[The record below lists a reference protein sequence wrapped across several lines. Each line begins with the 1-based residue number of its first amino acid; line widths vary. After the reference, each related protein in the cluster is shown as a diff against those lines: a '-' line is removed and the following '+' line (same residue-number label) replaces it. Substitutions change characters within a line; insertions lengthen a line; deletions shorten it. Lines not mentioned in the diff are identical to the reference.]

1 MVGATRLFTYCLTEE
16 VETIRKTEEKRKARV
31 ISWRDPL
38 LTHIRREMY
47 ASYGEGWTH
56 PIVLGGMVA
65 GYMEAWAMS
74 GLLDV
79 REIVLDETIEI
90 EEFLDALD
98 EFATYQENFHSNIIR
113 IKVFAGIK
121 VQELDESIIER
132 FKKKGYQRIREWLVK
147 GPVIDRSYQEREI
160 YGYLLWKQSIHPEKR
175 FRSAAEAFRE
185 MGGVRSEYELSL
197 RIQGRFFHPRDYG
210 NEMELVQG
218 VMIPSYSTYCT
229 VRDALIY
236 RDARNVPS
244 ETEDRRLLA
253 LAIDSKGLPREEL
266 YRRSGMDPDSFKQSL
281 TRLYQSLN
289 LVRTTRGNYRT
300 LPVNRIYDVDEA
312 RFNVVKKLI
321 LSFGIVSAEDLGML
335 LKGEIPMAELR
346 KILSGLEEDGILVK
360 GFLKEGSETLYWII
374 KDELERVK
382 GHLFQ
387 GSFILTQAD
396 RLSHYLS
403 NDVKQKFG
411 LGACNVIF
419 SSTRPTGAFKM
430 SKRGKDVI
438 ITEFVGGNQERH
450 VIEAWCRQWRLNL
463 EWELK
468 SDEKVEV

>member
-1 MVGATRLFTYCLTEE
+1 MVVGATRLFTYCLTEE

-47 ASYGEGWTH
+47 SSYGESWTH

-79 REIVLDETIEI
+79 REVVLDDNIEI

-98 EFATYQENFHSNIIR
+98 EFAKYQENFHSNIIR
-113 IKVFAGIK
+113 VKVFDSTK
-121 VQELDESIIER
+121 VEELDSSVVNR
-132 FKKKGYQRIREWLVK
+132 FEKKGYQRIRKWLVK
-147 GPVIDRSYQEREI
+147 GPVINRSYQEREI

-197 RIQGRFFHPRDYG
+197 RIQGRFFHPKDYG

-229 VRDALIY
+229 VRDAIIY
-236 RDARNVPS
+236 RDARNIPS

-253 LAIDSKGLPREEL
+253 LAIDSKGIPREEL
-266 YRRSGMDPDSFKQSL
+266 YRRSGMDPDTFKQSL

-312 RFNVVKKLI
+312 RFNVVKRLI
-321 LSFGIVSAEDLGML
+321 MSFGIVSAEDLGML

-346 KILSGLEEDGILVK
+346 KILLKLEGKGILVK

-374 KDELERVK
+374 KDDLEKIK
-382 GHLFQ
+382 GHLQ
-387 GSFILTQAD
+387 VSCKW
-396 RLSHYLS
+396 S
-403 NDVKQKFG
+403 
-411 LGACNVIF
+411 
-419 SSTRPTGAFKM
+419 
-430 SKRGKDVI
+430 
-438 ITEFVGGNQERH
+438 
-450 VIEAWCRQWRLNL
+450 
-463 EWELK
+463 
-468 SDEKVEV
+468 